1 MKRFLLMFCMAGM
14 ALSLLAG
21 CSGSAQTGGQDE
33 NTDAVDGSAE
43 VLENAVGIS
52 SEISIE
58 DAYYYNLLTN
68 DAGDIFAFAD
78 SFSGGSAND
87 APVIAWKSSD
97 RGDTWE
103 GALSRP
109 DAIQDGFE
117 LQAGALRIGKDGLEA
132 FAVFSKHAGESE
144 HADDLGHAHETTD
157 GNTARLFRIT
167 ENTCDEL
174 EAGEAFEQL
183 GGGVWNISFVNGHTI
198 SLAGG
203 EQCILYDTE
212 QQKAVKSLSYDSYMV
227 GFLSMPKQFI
237 VYGKEI
243 AYCLDAETLEEQE
256 ADKSLREFVVAM
268 YEKNGDMVFPPMN
281 AYEDAVICVTA
292 EAVYEYRE
300 GKTIRTLSVPDMLN
314 GGNSFN
320 GMSPICRGQDNTY
333 YVSGFAA
340 KETKLW
346 RLEADKETD
355 KDVFSVY
362 SLTKNTSISQ
372 IAMLFQQNHPEL
384 KVEFQVGMEDEAAL
398 TRTDA
403 IKQLNTELMAGGGAD
418 IIIMDGLSVEKYADM
433 GLLHPIELE
442 QTEGKYFKNIIETYH
457 KDGALYA
464 VPIGF
469 WLHAVQGPAD
479 MVSEIASASDLCQWI
494 YSNAEKAGLEGYK
507 YTADYNAYFQYTQFI
522 YDAYANSI
530 VGDGAADTEALQAYM
545 DICGKLAETS
555 AQDLPEEDYFTN
567 SILPG
572 AVEIHYN
579 DEVKAAAGM
588 VLDAMD
594 LSALTEEQ
602 KNEEAK
608 YSLYPMYQPCNILA
622 VNANTAHADI
632 AKEFVEFSLGDSA
645 QKMSVN
651 YFHPVSLERFR
662 STAQGEG
669 MDADEDGLVAE
680 ISLGG
685 EVESFMI
692 YRPTD
697 DEIASLEQEIK
708 EMDNVFTDD
717 VILRNIVM
725 EALQSYL
732 SGSAALQDAVSSAE
746 NRINLYLGE

>member
-1 MKRFLLMFCMAGM
+1 MKKFFLMCCMVGI
-14 ALSLLAG
+14 ALSIMAG
-21 CSGSAQTGGQDE
+21 CSGSAQTGWQNED
-33 NTDAVDGSAE
+33 TDAGAGRAE
-43 VLENAVGIS
+43 ALENAVGVS

-58 DAYYYNLLTN
+58 DAYYYNLLVN

-78 SFSGGSAND
+78 SFSGGGSKD
-87 APVIAWKSSD
+87 TPVIAWKSSD

-103 GALSRP
+103 EALYQP
-109 DAIQDGFE
+109 DALQDSFQ

-132 FAVFSKHAGESE
+132 FAVFSEHAGESE
-144 HADDLGHAHETTD
+144 HADDSENAHETMD
-157 GNTARLFRIT
+157 GNTNRLFRIT
-167 ENTCDEL
+167 ENTCDEF
-174 EAGEAFEQL
+174 EAGEVFDQL
-183 GGGVWNISFVNGHTI
+183 GSGVWNISFVNEHTI

-203 EQCILYDTE
+203 EQCILYDIG
-212 QQKAVKSLSYDSYMV
+212 QQKAVKSLSYDSFAV
-227 GFLSMPKQFI
+227 GFLSMPKQFL

-256 ADKSLREFVVAM
+256 ADKSLREFVAAM

-281 AYEDAVICVTA
+281 TYKDAVICVTA

-300 GKTIRTLSVPDMLN
+300 GKTIQTLSVPDMLN

-320 GMSPICRGQDNTY
+320 GMNPICRGQDNTY

-355 KDVFSVY
+355 KDVFSIY
-362 SLTKNTSISQ
+362 SLTKNASISQ
-372 IAMLFQQNHPEL
+372 IAMLFQQERPEL
-384 KVEFQVGMEDEAAL
+384 KVEFRVGMEDEAAL

-433 GLLHPIELE
+433 GLLHPIDLE

-464 VPIGF
+464 APIGF
-469 WLHAVQGPAD
+469 WLHAVQGPTD
-479 MVSEIASASDLCQWI
+479 MVSEITSPAELCQWI
-494 YSNAEKAGLEGYK
+494 LSNAENAGLEGYE
-507 YTADYNAYFQYTQFI
+507 YTAEFNAYDQYAQFI
-522 YDAYANSI
+522 YDVYANSI
-530 VGDGAADTEALQAYM
+530 VGNGAADTKALEAYM
-545 DICGKLAETS
+545 DTCRKLADTS
-555 AQDLPEEDYFTN
+555 TQSLAEENYLTN

-572 AVEIHYN
+572 AVEVHYN
-579 DEVKAAAGM
+579 DEVKVSAGM

-594 LSALTEEQ
+594 LAALNVEQ
-602 KNEEAK
+602 KNKEAE

-622 VNANTAHADI
+622 VNANTAHADM
-632 AKEFVEFSLGDSA
+632 AQKFVEFSLGDSA

-651 YFHPVSLERFR
+651 YFHPVALERFR

-669 MDADEDGLVAE
+669 MDVDEDGLVAE

-685 EVESFMI
+685 EEESFML

-708 EMDNVFTDD
+708 EIDNVFTDD

-732 SGSAALQDAVSSAE
+732 SGSATLQDAVSSAE